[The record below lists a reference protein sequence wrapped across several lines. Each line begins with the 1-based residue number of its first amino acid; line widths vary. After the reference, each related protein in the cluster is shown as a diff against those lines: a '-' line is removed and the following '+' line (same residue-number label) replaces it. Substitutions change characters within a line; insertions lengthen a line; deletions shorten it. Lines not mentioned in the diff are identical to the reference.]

1 MTWSICW
8 RRNVNNGRC
17 MTQPPTWISARP
29 TQNRRPNTLSG
40 ARIGSAGS
48 SSALKATRRCC
59 ATCCGDVGTRNASKS
74 SSPASALCIR
84 PTSGSCG
91 SRRMQ
96 DKTMTTGAESLPTQ
110 FARILTFLNRMG
122 AVWIAVIALYVL
134 SGLVSPGMFHVDQV
148 LNILQVSAF
157 LGVVATGQTL
167 ALLVGGID
175 VSVAGVVT
183 MSNIVSTSVMVGHSE
198 TMLSGIAICLLIAAV
213 VGLINGWMITI
224 LRVTPLVATLAMNSI
239 LFGAAL
245 VYTGGA
251 PHGTV
256 SPGFL
261 VFGQGHLIG
270 LPVSTLCWLAIAL
283 AMVWLTQKTVFG
295 RRLPS
300 SGLTKPWRGQLPASK
315 VCSPAARSD
324 GPGQKQGIQARPFHA
339 AHHLYKPARHR
350 KEWNSLQAWQRVALL
365 AISLS
370 SSH

>member
-1 MTWSICW
+1 
-8 RRNVNNGRC
+8 
-17 MTQPPTWISARP
+17 
-29 TQNRRPNTLSG
+29 
-40 ARIGSAGS
+40 
-48 SSALKATRRCC
+48 
-59 ATCCGDVGTRNASKS
+59 
-74 SSPASALCIR
+74 
-84 PTSGSCG
+84 
-91 SRRMQ
+91 MQ
-96 DKTMTTGAESLPTQ
+96 DKTMTTGEESLPTH
-110 FARILTFLNRMG
+110 FALILTFLNRMG
-122 AVWIAVIALYVL
+122 AVWIAVVALYVV

-183 MSNIVSTSVMVGHSE
+183 MSNIVSTSVMVGRSE

-213 VGLINGWMITI
+213 VGLINGWMITM

-295 RRLPS
+295 RRLYAVGANP
-300 SGLTKPWRGQLPASK
+300 
-315 VCSPAARSD
+315 VAARLV
-324 GPGQKQGIQARPFHA
+324 GIAVRRTVTA
-339 AHHLYKPARHR
+339 AY
-350 KEWNSLQAWQRVALL
+350 
-365 AISLS
+365 ILS
-370 SSH
+370 SVMAALGGLLLTSYIGSPSLGIGDQFLLTSIAAVVVGGTALNGGVGSIFATIGGTLFITELNSFTNIVSVSTGTQFVLQGAIIALSVLLYRFIGIKRAVS